1 MIGVGEGVT
10 DGVFDTKGL
19 AVGEEEGVVGVGDG
33 ESGIIPGE
41 YVTDG
46 EGVIEEE
53 DEGEALGEI
62 ESEADAL
69 GEGETL
75 GDGDRSGISGITVGA
90 ARQFVVESS
99 KNCLNNTA
107 SLEEK

>member
-1 MIGVGEGVT
+1 METLGR
-10 DGVFDTKGL
+10 
-19 AVGEEEGVVGVGDG
+19 VGDG

-41 YVTDG
+41 DVTDG

-69 GEGETL
+69 GS
-75 GDGDRSGISGITVGA
+75 RSSEAVRGGI
-90 ARQFVVESS
+90 Q
-99 KNCLNNTA
+99 
-107 SLEEK
+107 